1 MQREVVL
8 AVTVGLQ
15 LLGEEE
21 EKAEGM
27 VGKVLQA
34 VEKGGLMEEVATIDG
49 PTVHGEEGEVV
60 VAIHG

>member
-15 LLGEEE
+15 LLGDEEN
-21 EKAEGM
+21 AEGT

-34 VEKGGLMEEVATIDG
+34 VEKEGLMEEVATIDS
-49 PTVHGEEGEVV
+49 PAVQGEEGEVV
-60 VAIHG
+60 VIHG